1 MTVTTNSEQHGIEDR
16 KQYRQMM
23 DRLMG
28 IGAVGLII
36 VTAVWWLFLPEDMV
50 IFVGLG
56 IYCLS
61 ILGYVAIW
69 PRTGVRLFDEREQG
83 VEQKAARAVMIVMT
97 FVVILGLPADIVFEV
112 TDAVTLPPF
121 LRGIIWGYT
130 LLMSLFLIAS
140 GYFERRH
147 S

>member
-1 MTVTTNSEQHGIEDR
+1 MRLYVISSPTMTATTNSEQHGIEDR

-61 ILGYVAIW
+61 ILTSV
-69 PRTGVRLFDEREQG
+69 PT
-83 VEQKAARAVMIVMT
+83 
-97 FVVILGLPADIVFEV
+97 
-112 TDAVTLPPF
+112 
-121 LRGIIWGYT
+121 
-130 LLMSLFLIAS
+130 
-140 GYFERRH
+140 
-147 S
+147 

>member
-1 MTVTTNSEQHGIEDR
+1 MTATPNSEQHGIEDW

-50 IFVGLG
+50 IFAGLG

-61 ILGYVAIW
+61 ILGYVAINFDN
-69 PRTGVRLFDEREQG
+69 TVRAMILIKLISLLQSEFH
-83 VEQKAARAVMIVMT
+83 ARPSTPLSANAMT
-97 FVVILGLPADIVFEV
+97 PSIELVFK
-112 TDAVTLPPF
+112 
-121 LRGIIWGYT
+121 
-130 LLMSLFLIAS
+130 
-140 GYFERRH
+140 
-147 S
+147 